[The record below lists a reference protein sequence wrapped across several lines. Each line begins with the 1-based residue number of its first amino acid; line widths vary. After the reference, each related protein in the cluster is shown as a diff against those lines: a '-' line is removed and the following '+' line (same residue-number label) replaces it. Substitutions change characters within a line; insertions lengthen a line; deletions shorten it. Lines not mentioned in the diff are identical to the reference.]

1 MLLIGIRQPSHS
13 AHNAEYIV
21 VSGVDAHLGGL
32 CASDGGGGNDKLKG
46 SVIDAAE
53 IAGATWLVFLRAKGE
68 RVDVDAGVRVAG
80 VVLVRL
86 DKVEVR
92 SFALAEAVLAVE
104 LELGGHNRVLS
115 PAVHVQGGLGKN
127 EYTGVGEAVGDGTG
141 DGSAD
146 RAVRVCGAELLSGV
160 GVAGAGADVAS

>member
-1 MLLIGIRQPSHS
+1 MLLIAVSKASHPR
-13 AHNAEYIV
+13 HDAEYIV
-21 VSGVDAHLGGL
+21 VSGVDAHFGGL
-32 CASDGGGGNDKLKG
+32 CASDGRGGNDKLKG
-46 SVIDAAE
+46 SVVDTAE
-53 IAGATWLVFLRAKGE
+53 IAGAAWLVFLRAKGE

-104 LELGGHNRVLS
+104 LKFACYNRVLS

-127 EYTGVGEAVGDGTG
+127 EHTSVGEAVGDGAG
-141 DGSAD
+141 DGSAN
-146 RAVRVCGAELLSGV
+146 RAVGRGAERRV
-160 GVAGAGADVAS
+160 GRMS